1 MEQTAT
7 HPPQAVR
14 GPAPILET
22 LRQAVFVG
30 LRRVVRRSLAETID
44 DLLEK
49 LIAAV
54 TWQERQAI
62 DEALDLL
69 RNGRDGVEANFERAF
84 AERWTQVTTVRNDS
98 PPAGGL
104 RPSVGLADL
113 ALVDDSA
120 IGERL
125 AVGRIAARSRRRMD
139 EEQVDGLRARFG
151 ELLGRDWFADD
162 DHPIA
167 PDLVFEALCKALAAF
182 GQVRTVRFLLEAL
195 EPRVS
200 TELAVLHAE
209 INQRLVALGVLQ
221 EIRYRVAKPA
231 GSQGAAQPLQSAGGE
246 TPAAAPGDA
255 PGVAPGVAPA
265 VAPGTMPATSATSA
279 TGSAA
284 AMAPDD
290 FVGRVQAAVNH
301 AEAGNVVPMPAEQ
314 VVDLVG
320 QLGQRVPAAQGAA
333 TRYLSDP
340 ARFATPAA
348 DAAPPSDRLMAALTG
363 LQASQ
368 PAAGQ
373 DVATQASTARAVS
386 SAVAREHGSPLER
399 LIIETVSLVFEHV
412 YEDEAISDAI
422 KQQLLR
428 LQVAAF
434 KAALIDPSF
443 FARPEHP
450 MRRLIDRIAEIGSD
464 PDFENAAG
472 TPLVTDVAAL
482 VTGILA
488 DFDRDLAVFAQ
499 ALERL
504 DVIVQA
510 ESERRAAR
518 LAKIA
523 AAAQKAEVL
532 ERARERVRAELQAL
546 LDDDCPEFVC
556 RFVGD
561 AWAEVLSRIVTGA
574 EFSPFDASRA
584 RRVVQSLRWSVAPK
598 APAEIATLAA
608 ELPQLI
614 ADLSRGLSFIA
625 LSSAERELFFSELL
639 AWHGA
644 TIEDA
649 KRAGRT
655 AAANA
660 AGPQERAPPGSAGAP
675 RMPAPGAQLPA
686 TAAVAVQAGPTAN
699 DVPSASRPEAAP
711 ADDDGQP
718 LAEEPVATDDAVEHL
733 GLTNGSEVELTG
745 PRGERKRFKVGWMSP
760 RRSVFIFSRY
770 PRDHW
775 TVRRPVLNSLLE
787 QGSVRLVSRLPETRV
802 AIERLSAR

>member
-7 HPPQAVR
+7 HPPQVAR
-14 GPAPILET
+14 GPASVLDT
-22 LRQAVFVG
+22 LRQAVLVG
-30 LRRVVRRSLAETID
+30 LRRIVRRSLAETID
-44 DLLEK
+44 ELLEK

-62 DEALDLL
+62 DAALDLL
-69 RNGRDGVEANFERAF
+69 RNGRDGVEASFERAF
-84 AERWTQVTTVRNDS
+84 AERWAQVTSAAEDS
-98 PPAGGL
+98 PSAGGM
-104 RPSVGLADL
+104 RPSIGLADL

-125 AVGRIAARSRRRMD
+125 ALGRVAARSRRRMD

-162 DHPIA
+162 DHPLA
-167 PDLVFEALCKALAAF
+167 PDLVFEALCKALAPF
-182 GQVRTVRFLLEAL
+182 GQVRTVHFLLEAL

-209 INQRLVALGVLQ
+209 INRQLVELGVLR
-221 EIRYRVAKPA
+221 EIRYRVAKPT
-231 GSQGAAQPLQSAGGE
+231 GSQAGGQPLLPAEGE
-246 TPAAAPGDA
+246 APDAVPAAHGPASPSLSSPTSSSFPSSSSSAP
-255 PGVAPGVAPA
+255 PG
-265 VAPGTMPATSATSA
+265 
-279 TGSAA
+279 
-284 AMAPDD
+284 D
-290 FVGRVQAAVNH
+290 FVGRVQAAVDQD
-301 AEAGNVVPMPAEQ
+301 EPGIPSPMPAEQ
-314 VVDLVG
+314 VANLVG
-320 QLGQRVPAAQGAA
+320 QLGQRIPAAQGAA

-340 ARFATPAA
+340 ARFATSAA
-348 DAAPPSDRLMAALTG
+348 DAQPPSDRLMAALSG

-472 TPLVTDVAAL
+472 TPLVADVAAL
-482 VTGILA
+482 VTGVLA
-488 DFDRDLAVFAQ
+488 DFDRDLEVFGQ

-504 DVIVQA
+504 DGIVQA
-510 ESERRAAR
+510 ETERRAAR

-523 AAAQKAEVL
+523 AAAQKAEAL
-532 ERARERVRAELQAL
+532 ERARERVRAELGAL
-546 LDDDCPEFVC
+546 LDADCPEFVC
-556 RFVGD
+556 RFVEQS
-561 AWAEVLSRIVTGA
+561 WSEVLSRISTGA
-574 EFSPFDASRA
+574 EFAPFDESRA
-584 RRVVQSLRWSVAPK
+584 RRVVQTLRWSVAPK

-649 KRAGRT
+649 KRAGRM
-655 AAANA
+655 AAANGIA
-660 AGPQERAPPGSAGAP
+660 PQVDSLAGPAGAP
-675 RMPAPGAQLPA
+675 PAPPRAPEVPA
-686 TAAVAVQAGPTAN
+686 PAAAAGDRAGTTG
-699 DVPSASRPEAAP
+699 DDGSSGSGPEATSR
-711 ADDDGQP
+711 DDDGKAP
-718 LAEEPVATDDAVEHL
+718 AEEPIAGDDTVEHL

-775 TVRRPVLNSLLE
+775 TVRRPVLNSLFE
-787 QGSVRLVSRLPETRV
+787 QGTLRLVARLPETRV
-802 AIERLSAR
+802 AIDRLSAR